1 MNEPGGRRIAGL
13 RRQAEDILG
22 QSGVELAAGETA
34 VDIQSVLHELRVHQI
49 ELEIQNEELRDA
61 HQVVEAAKQKAEE
74 VRDRFMRLFHEA
86 PVGYAAVDRTGMIH
100 AANQTL
106 REMSILAPDI
116 PLGRVAFASLLHPDD
131 EHIFRARF
139 PAFFDQPI
147 RKRMELRLRR
157 EQEQGEGA
165 EFWVEITGRA
175 VSWRSARTPG
185 SYAESQLL
193 VIISDIRERR
203 KMEAELGLAARVFE
217 NSPEGILIT
226 DPGGKILRVN
236 EAFTVAT
243 GYREEEVL
251 GRTPGLLNSGR
262 QSPEFYQRMRETLVS
277 RGLWQGEIFNR
288 CKNGE
293 IRAEWL
299 HIRAVYNANGKI
311 TNYISFY
318 RYPLEGSTGQP

>member
-1 MNEPGGRRIAGL
+1 MNGPGGRRIAGL
-13 RRQAEDILG
+13 RRQAEEILG
-22 QSGVELAAGETA
+22 LGGAGAAAEETA

-106 REMSILAPDI
+106 REMSTLDPDI

-157 EQEQGEGA
+157 AQEQGG

-203 KMEAELGLAARVFE
+203 KMEEELGVAARVFE
-217 NSPEGILIT
+217 NSPEGIVIT
-226 DPGGKILRVN
+226 DPGGQILRVN

-243 GYREEEVL
+243 GYREEEVV
-251 GRTPGLLNSGR
+251 GSTPGVLNSGR
-262 QSPEFYQRMRETLVS
+262 QSPEFYQQMRETLVS
-277 RGLWQGEIFNR
+277 QGLWQGKIFNR
-288 CKNGE
+288 RKNGE

-318 RYPLEGSTGQP
+318 RYPLEGLTDQS